1 MSSVITNYRV
11 LVILSALIALGPLSI
26 DMYLPSLPTIAQ
38 ALASDEGAVQLTLSS
53 YLLAFS
59 FGQLF
64 YGPLSDSFGRRGLLL
79 SGLGLFFIATVL
91 CALAESIEWL
101 IIFRFLQALGGAA
114 CAVLARAIVRDLYE
128 GDAAAKA
135 MSFVMLVMVVAPMLA
150 PLIGGYVLKVS
161 SWEMIFYLLA
171 ALGLLLTAVVVVLL
185 QETHPVQHR
194 VPFGFKAYFQRYFQV
209 LSDRSTAGHVL
220 SGAFSFAGMF
230 VYIAGTPF
238 VFINIYGFAPENY
251 GLIFGLNSL
260 GMMVMTYINGRLVG
274 IYSAE
279 LVTRIAYIS
288 LSFSGVSVLLSA
300 IIFPEL
306 YIFLLVS
313 IFIYLTLMGSIAVN
327 SIVLAM
333 KPFPKLAGTAS
344 SACGFSRFFF
354 GSIGGAALSV
364 MNDGT
369 ALPMAIII
377 FTCSVLAVFFNLAWS
392 ETKN

>member
-1 MSSVITNYRV
+1 MHYRT

-38 ALASDEGAVQLTLSS
+38 ALATDEGAVQLTLSS

-64 YGPLSDSFGRRGLLL
+64 YGPLSDSFGRRRLLL
-79 SGLGLFFIATVL
+79 SGLGLFFVATIL
-91 CALAESIEWL
+91 CAMADSIEWL

-150 PLIGGYVLKVS
+150 PLIGGYVLKAS

-171 ALGLLLTAVVVVLL
+171 VLGALLTVVVVLQL
-185 QETHPVQHR
+185 QETHAAEHR
-194 VPFGFKAYFQRYFQV
+194 VPFGFRSYFRGYFQV
-209 LSDRSTAGHVL
+209 LSDRPTAGHVL

-238 VFINIYGFAPENY
+238 VFIDIYGFAPENY
-251 GLIFGLNSL
+251 GLIFGLNSF

-274 IYSAE
+274 KYS
-279 LVTRIAYIS
+279 VGTIARFSYIV
-288 LSFSGVSVLLSA
+288 LMVAGVAVLLSA
-300 IIFPEL
+300 LFFSEN
-306 YIFLLVS
+306 YIFLLIS

-354 GSIGGAALSV
+354 GSLGGAALSF

-369 ALPMAIII
+369 ALPMALII
-377 FTCSVLAVFFNLAWS
+377 FLCAFLAAFFNLAWS
-392 ETKN
+392 GTKS